1 MMQTIAI
8 QGVKG
13 SNHHKAAQLCYGDAL
28 NVLECDTF
36 DDVVSAV
43 LNQSADA
50 GIMAVENSIAGAI
63 LPNYA
68 LIDTND
74 LWIGREHYLRV
85 SHNLMG
91 LPNQDLSTLTEVHSH
106 YMALLQCSQ
115 FFKDYSHIKLVED
128 IDTAITAKRIQEENI
143 HGIAAI
149 ATKTAADLYG
159 LQIYAEDIQTIKKN
173 ATRFAVVHKNKP
185 KENSQINKASI
196 KFALEHKR
204 GSLAT
209 ALNVMSD
216 CNLSLTKIQSLPIV
230 DKPFKYAFF
239 VDVLFESP
247 ADYEKA
253 KALLKIMATHFKV
266 LGEYQNSKDD

>member
-1 MMQTIAI
+1 MRTIAI
-8 QGVKG
+8 QGVQG
-13 SNHHKAAQLCYGDAL
+13 SNHHKAAQLCYGEDVAI
-28 NVLECDTF
+28 LECDTF
-36 DDVVSAV
+36 DDVVGSV
-43 LNQSADA
+43 LNHEASS

-68 LIDTND
+68 LIDANN
-74 LWIGREHYLRV
+74 LWISREHYLTV

-91 LPNQDLSTLTEVHSH
+91 LPNQSIEQLSEVHSH
-106 YMALLQCSQ
+106 YMALLQCSEY
-115 FFKDYSHIKLVED
+115 FKTQSHLKLVED
-128 IDTAITAKRIQEENI
+128 IDTAITAKRIKEENLS
-143 HGIAAI
+143 GVAAI

-159 LQIYAEDIQTIKKN
+159 LQIYASDIQTIKKN
-173 ATRFAVVHKNKP
+173 STRFAVVNKSKP
-185 KENSQINKASI
+185 QNEAPINKASI

-216 CNLSLTKIQSLPIV
+216 CNLSLTKIQSLPII

-239 VDVLFESP
+239 VDVLFDSP
-247 ADYEKA
+247 ADYKKA
-253 KALLKIMATHFKV
+253 KALLEIMATHFKV

>member
-1 MMQTIAI
+1 MQTIAI

-13 SNHHKAAQLCYGDAL
+13 SNHHKAAQLCYGKDLAI
-28 NVLECDTF
+28 LECDSF
-36 DDVVSAV
+36 DDVVNSV
-43 LNQSADA
+43 LNQTADA

-68 LIDTND
+68 LIDANN
-74 LWIGREHYLRV
+74 LWIGQEHYLRV
-85 SHNLMG
+85 SHNLMA
-91 LPNQDLSTLTEVHSH
+91 LPNQSLDALTEVHSH
-106 YMALLQCSQ
+106 YMALLQCSEY
-115 FFKDYSHIKLVED
+115 FKTQSHIKLVED
-128 IDTAITAKRIQEENI
+128 IDTAITAKRIQEENLS
-143 HGIAAI
+143 GIAAI

-159 LQIYAEDIQTIKKN
+159 LQIYAPDIQTIKKN
-173 ATRFAVVHKNKP
+173 STRFAVVHKSKP
-185 KENSQINKASI
+185 QNNASINKASI

-216 CNLSLTKIQSLPIV
+216 CNLSLTKIQSLPII

-239 VDVLFESP
+239 VDVLFDSP
-247 ADYEKA
+247 SDYEKA
-253 KALLKIMATHFKV
+253 KALLEIMATHFKV